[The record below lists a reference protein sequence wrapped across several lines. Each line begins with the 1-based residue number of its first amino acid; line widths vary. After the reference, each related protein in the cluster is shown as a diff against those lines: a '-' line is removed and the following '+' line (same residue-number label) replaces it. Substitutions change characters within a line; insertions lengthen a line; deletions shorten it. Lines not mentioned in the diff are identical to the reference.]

1 MKIVEI
7 EQRLKELMEEVE
19 KLKKP
24 PHPPKRHVVFAA
36 IDFELAEHE
45 VYCGLIP
52 PTRGETQGYHLIL
65 CGAHPTRVPYHE
77 AWEVARCK
85 GLRIPTLREL
95 AHINVHL
102 SAEFFRGG
110 AYWACDHATGGE
122 AWTYRSATNQ
132 SISQLS
138 LERWDTCFVRTI
150 GVINETT

>member
-24 PHPPKRHVVFAA
+24 PHPPLRHYVFAA
-36 IDFELAEHE
+36 TEFELAKHE
-45 VYCGLIP
+45 VYCGFIP
-52 PTRGETQGYHLIL
+52 PTRGVTQGYHLIL
-65 CGAHPTRVPYHE
+65 CGSHPTRVPYHE

-95 AHINVHL
+95 AHLQVHL
-102 SAEFFRGG
+102 SADHFLRSHT
-110 AYWACDHATGGE
+110 YWACDKATASE

-150 GVINETT
+150 GDKS